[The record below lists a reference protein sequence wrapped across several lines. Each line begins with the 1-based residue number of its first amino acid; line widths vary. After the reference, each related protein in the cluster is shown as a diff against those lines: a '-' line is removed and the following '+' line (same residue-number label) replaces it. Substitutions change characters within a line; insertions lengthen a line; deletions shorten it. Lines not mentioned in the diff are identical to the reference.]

1 MKKMNDMNEIDLY
14 LNTLDITSDV
24 RDDLHYKLL
33 DIKKRGVKPQLV
45 ESYCKSLGWSP
56 DVVAAW
62 EGFNQWMF
70 EQERATENAIP
81 PEPEIP
87 AKDATDVARALLSRL
102 LADTVGAA
110 KLGMSLEE
118 MYSAIVSG
126 YKKLELEVT
135 ALEAELTALETELD
149 ASDSSADVSLA
160 VNNLMVGFL
169 RKTGYS
175 DADLS
180 EMSLAEMS
188 SRIEHYMVAVDAL
201 ATVAMDKDVE
211 S

>member
-1 MKKMNDMNEIDLY
+1 MNEIDLY

-33 DIKKRGVKPQLV
+33 DIKKRGVKPHLV

-62 EGFNQWMF
+62 EGLNQWAF
-70 EQERATENAIP
+70 EQERAKA
-81 PEPEIP
+81 
-87 AKDATDVARALLSRL
+87 DATTQEAEASESNTDVARVLLSK
-102 LADTVGAA
+102 LAEDTVGAVS
-110 KLGMSLEE
+110 GDTSLES
-118 MYSAIVSG
+118 MYNFIVSE
-126 YKKLELEVT
+126 YKKLALAVT
-135 ALEAELTALETELD
+135 ALEAEIAAT
-149 ASDSSADVSLA
+149 DSSADVSLA

-169 RKTGYS
+169 RKAGYS

-188 SRIEHYMVAVDAL
+188 SRIENSMAVVRAIT
-201 ATVAMDKDVE
+201 TVALDISGE
-211 S
+211 N

>member
-1 MKKMNDMNEIDLY
+1 MNEIDLY

-24 RDDLHYKLL
+24 KDDLHYKLL
-33 DIKKRGVKPQLV
+33 DIKKRGVKPHLV

-62 EGFNQWMF
+62 EGLNQWLF
-70 EQERATENAIP
+70 EQEQAKENAVTS
-81 PEPEIP
+81 ETATTDE
-87 AKDATDVARALLSRL
+87 DATDVARALLIRL

-110 KLGMSLEE
+110 HSGMSLEE
-118 MYSAIVSG
+118 MYSDIVSG

-135 ALEAELTALETELD
+135 ALEAELG

-169 RKTGYS
+169 RKAGYS

-188 SRIEHYMVAVDAL
+188 SRIENSMAVVRAIT
-201 ATVAMDKDVE
+201 TVALDISVE
-211 S
+211 N

>member
-1 MKKMNDMNEIDLY
+1 MNDMNEIDLY

-24 RDDLHYKLL
+24 KDDLHYKLL
-33 DIKKRGVKPQLV
+33 DIKKRGVKSHLV

-62 EGFNQWMF
+62 AGLNQWMF
-70 EQERATENAIP
+70 EQERAAANAIP

-102 LADTVGAA
+102 LVDTVGAESS
-110 KLGMSLEE
+110 GMSLEDK
-118 MYSAIVSG
+118 YSAIVSG

-135 ALEAELTALETELD
+135 ALEAELG

-201 ATVAMDKDVE
+201 ATVAMDKDIE

>member
-1 MKKMNDMNEIDLY
+1 MNEIELY

-24 RDDLHYKLL
+24 KDDLHYKLL
-33 DIKKRGVKPQLV
+33 DIKKRGVKPHLV

-56 DVVAAW
+56 DVVTAW
-62 EGFNQWMF
+62 EGLNQWAF
-70 EQERATENAIP
+70 EQERAKENAVTS
-81 PEPEIP
+81 EI
-87 AKDATDVARALLSRL
+87 ATTAEDATDVARALLIRL

-110 KLGMSLEE
+110 NSGMSLEE

-135 ALEAELTALETELD
+135 ALEAELA
-149 ASDSSADVSLA
+149 ASDTSDDVSLA

-188 SRIEHYMVAVDAL
+188 SRIEHYMVTVDAL
-201 ATVAMDKDVE
+201 AAVAMDKDVE

>member
-1 MKKMNDMNEIDLY
+1 MNDMNEIDLY
-14 LNTLDITSDV
+14 LNTLDVTSDV

-45 ESYCKSLGWSP
+45 ESYCKSLGWSS

-62 EGFNQWMF
+62 EGLNQWMF
-70 EQERATENAIP
+70 EEQVKANAVT

-87 AKDATDVARALLSRL
+87 TKDATDVARALLGRL
-102 LADTVGAA
+102 LADTVGVANS
-110 KLGMSLEE
+110 GMSLED

-135 ALEAELTALETELD
+135 ALEAELGA
-149 ASDSSADVSLA
+149 ADSSADVSLA

-201 ATVAMDKDVE
+201 ATVAMDKDIE

>member
-1 MKKMNDMNEIDLY
+1 MNDMNEIDLY

-33 DIKKRGVKPQLV
+33 DIKKRGVKSQLV

-62 EGFNQWMF
+62 EGLNQWMF
-70 EQERATENAIP
+70 EQERAKENAVP
-81 PEPEIP
+81 PEYEPP
-87 AKDATDVARALLSRL
+87 AKDANDIARALLSRL
-102 LADTVGAA
+102 LTDTVGSANS
-110 KLGMSLEE
+110 GMSLED
-118 MYSAIVSG
+118 MYYAIVDG
-126 YKKLELEVT
+126 YKKLALEVT
-135 ALEAELTALETELD
+135 ALEAELTAL
-149 ASDSSADVSLA
+149 DSSDDVSLA

-201 ATVAMDKDVE
+201 AAVAMDKDIE

>member
-1 MKKMNDMNEIDLY
+1 MNDMNEIDLY

-62 EGFNQWMF
+62 EGLNLWMF

-102 LADTVGAA
+102 LVDTVGAA
-110 KLGMSLEE
+110 SSGMSLED

-135 ALEAELTALETELD
+135 ALEAELA
-149 ASDSSADVSLA
+149 ASDSSDDVSLA

-180 EMSLAEMS
+180 EMSLADMS

-201 ATVAMDKDVE
+201 ATVAMDKAGE

>member
-1 MKKMNDMNEIDLY
+1 MNEIDLY

-33 DIKKRGVKPQLV
+33 DIKKRGVKSHLV

-62 EGFNQWMF
+62 EGLNQWAF
-70 EQERATENAIP
+70 EQERAKA
-81 PEPEIP
+81 
-87 AKDATDVARALLSRL
+87 DAPTQEAEASESNTDVARVLLSRL
-102 LADTVGAA
+102 AEDTVGAVS
-110 KLGMSLEE
+110 GDTSLES
-118 MYSAIVSG
+118 MYNFIVSE
-126 YKKLELEVT
+126 YKKLALAVT
-135 ALEAELTALETELD
+135 ALEAEIAAE
-149 ASDSSADVSLA
+149 DSSADVSLA

-169 RKTGYS
+169 RKAGYS

-188 SRIEHYMVAVDAL
+188 SRIENSMAVVRAIT
-201 ATVAMDKDVE
+201 TVALDISGE
-211 S
+211 N